1 MQLIRAVLGILIFFA
16 VLFVPAGRLD
26 WVEGWAFLI
35 AFLTGVLL
43 ISVWGLLRAPELMEE
58 RRKIAGGSKGWDKAI
73 IGTHTALLFTMLVV
87 AGFDARRFGWSS
99 TPLMLRVPAWLG
111 LAVAF
116 VVVWWSLASN
126 PFASRSV
133 RIQEE
138 RGHRVATSGPYR
150 YVRHPM
156 YLGVILCAFC
166 IPVALGSW
174 WSLIPGALMAIL
186 FVVRTALEDRT
197 LKGELGGYREYA
209 RRVRYRL
216 LPPVW

>member
-1 MQLIRAVLGILIFFA
+1 
-16 VLFVPAGRLD
+16 
-26 WVEGWAFLI
+26 
-35 AFLTGVLL
+35 
-43 ISVWGLLRAPELMEE
+43 MEE
-58 RRKIAGGSKGWDKAI
+58 RRRIARDAKSWDKAI

-87 AGFDARRFGWSS
+87 AGLDASRFGWSS
-99 TPLMLRVPAWLG
+99 TPAILRVPAWLG
-111 LAVAF
+111 LAVAT
-116 VVVWWSLASN
+116 VLVWWSLASN

-156 YLGVILCAFC
+156 YVGVIVCAFC
-166 IPVALGSW
+166 IPVVLGSW
-174 WSLIPGALMAIL
+174 WSLIPGALLAIL

-197 LKGELGGYREYA
+197 LKEELEGYREYA
-209 RRVRYRL
+209 KRVRYRL